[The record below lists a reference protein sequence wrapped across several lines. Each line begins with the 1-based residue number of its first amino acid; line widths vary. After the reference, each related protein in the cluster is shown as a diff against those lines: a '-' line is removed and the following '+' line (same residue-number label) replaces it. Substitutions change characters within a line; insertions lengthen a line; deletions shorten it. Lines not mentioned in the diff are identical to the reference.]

1 MEVKQKL
8 IELEYFSLF
17 ADQCGEY
24 EELTDYIE
32 QIINT
37 SNRHDVLSELQYS
50 LFTLGFRNIVKKKM
64 TTLEKIWSKKRI
76 KYTEIEKNIENKEE
90 FGEQINIQNNLES
103 DKKELILI
111 EEYEHKVT
119 QETMETIAK
128 AIKLVD
134 IIFEKRRSK
143 RLLET
148 SDRIHYVIFLI
159 DLYKMHLDIEREK
172 INYTWET
179 SKKGI
184 TLDKIRKEY
193 IEAKKKQKSEE
204 IDDTEQK
211 EEIEII
217 KSQYN
222 EELQSVI
229 DHQIAIYENLLGI
242 RIKKI
247 RPLIDEAI
255 KLIEKGLR
263 SNVPYMALKNHDRL
277 VLSFYCEY
285 TVYLVE
291 QAESIEVKILCNK
304 LKLIKTKIEN
314 ENKKEEKDD
323 EIISNLE
330 KEKKNIIDKLS
341 QIFGLQI
348 EENDTIKFV
357 RFIREKA
364 AIIARGKWEPAQE
377 NIDNYDYD
385 DLVEEIAASIISILK
400 ENEATWEK
408 ENKEANLKA
417 EQKRLIKLQEE
428 EKKKDKRRT
437 GKPEKTERN

>member
-64 TTLEKIWSKKRI
+64 TTLEKIWSKKRT

-242 RIKKI
+242 RII
-247 RPLIDEAI
+247 
-255 KLIEKGLR
+255 
-263 SNVPYMALKNHDRL
+263 
-277 VLSFYCEY
+277 
-285 TVYLVE
+285 
-291 QAESIEVKILCNK
+291 Q
-304 LKLIKTKIEN
+304 
-314 ENKKEEKDD
+314 
-323 EIISNLE
+323 
-330 KEKKNIIDKLS
+330 
-341 QIFGLQI
+341 
-348 EENDTIKFV
+348 
-357 RFIREKA
+357 FI
-364 AIIARGKWEPAQE
+364 W
-377 NIDNYDYD
+377 
-385 DLVEEIAASIISILK
+385 
-400 ENEATWEK
+400 
-408 ENKEANLKA
+408 
-417 EQKRLIKLQEE
+417 
-428 EKKKDKRRT
+428 
-437 GKPEKTERN
+437 